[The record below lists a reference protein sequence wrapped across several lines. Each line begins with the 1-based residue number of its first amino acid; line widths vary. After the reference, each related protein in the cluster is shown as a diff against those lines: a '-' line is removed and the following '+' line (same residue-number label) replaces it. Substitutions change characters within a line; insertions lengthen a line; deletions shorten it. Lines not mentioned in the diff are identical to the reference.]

1 MRAAQPFLRGELI
14 HSTNHSALSETL
26 RSGSWTMLHCTHKHQ
41 HIPLAPCLF
50 APTLM
55 RGFFYGCCSWKNL
68 STFCL
73 RLLPN
78 PLLPTCCF
86 WIRTSQTSM
95 MASGFVGCPPL
106 RHFHAR
112 LHADVSAG
120 LRLSAASAASWP
132 LPLHCARFSVPL
144 SLQRSPLNPS
154 PPRYIV
160 SKMNSASPDMEVWP
174 SAPLCCFLC
183 TVVVV
188 SWKKIGNGW

>member
-120 LRLSAASAASWP
+120 LRLSAASAASCP
-132 LPLHCARFSVPL
+132 LPLHCARLVSRYRCNVTVKPFPSALHCKQNEQRFARYGGVAVSSLVLFSVHG
-144 SLQRSPLNPS
+144 SG
-154 PPRYIV
+154 
-160 SKMNSASPDMEVWP
+160 
-174 SAPLCCFLC
+174 C
-183 TVVVV
+183 
-188 SWKKIGNGW
+188 